1 MALTKTCFMTVCD
14 YEFKLSVILFFR
26 GVRKLIHVKMI
37 MKKHRQNKESIGHLF
52 KSTVVDKYPNRVA
65 FISVE
70 TGKSMTFTEADYL
83 SNQVGNVFY
92 GANYQKDDVVAIFM
106 ESSIEYACYWL
117 GLSKIG
123 VVSALINF
131 NLKGDSL
138 AHCIN
143 IAKAKAV
150 IYSPSL
156 SGMLNSNII
165 ANFYYCLSLYKAI
178 LSPCKLAI
186 SAHLRYAYW

>member
-1 MALTKTCFMTVCD
+1 MA
-14 YEFKLSVILFFR
+14 
-26 GVRKLIHVKMI
+26 
-37 MKKHRQNKESIGHLF
+37 KHRQNKESIAHLF
-52 KSTVVDKYPNRVA
+52 KSTVVDKHPNRTA

-70 TGKSMTFTEADYL
+70 TGKSMTFAEVDSF

-92 GANYQKDDVVAIFM
+92 GANYEKGDIVAIFM
-106 ESSIEYACYWL
+106 ESSPEYVCYWL

-131 NLKGDSL
+131 NLRGDSL

-150 IYSPSL
+150 IYSPTF
-156 SGMLNSNII
+156 SGMLHIHSYQGCYRMGSMGIHH
-165 ANFYYCLSLYKAI
+165 S
-178 LSPCKLAI
+178 CKP
-186 SAHLRYAYW
+186 